1 MLENLKNLKSMQDFR
16 KKLRHHLTS
25 AEAKLWTLLKSKS
38 LNHVK
43 FRRQFSVGK
52 YVLDFYCAESKLAIE
67 LDGEGHWQD
76 AQILHDEKRKQFLE
90 EQGIRVLRF
99 ENRVVWE
106 NPEWLLSEIEKK
118 LG

>member
-1 MLENLKNLKSMQDFR
+1 MKFFR
-16 KKLRHHLTS
+16 KKLRHHLTP

-38 LNHVK
+38 LNHIK
-43 FRRQFSVGK
+43 FRRQFSVDK
-52 YVLDFYCAESKLAIE
+52 YVLDFYCPESKLAIE

-76 AQILHDEKRKQFLE
+76 VQILHDEKRKQFLE

-106 NPEWLLSEIEKK
+106 NPEWLLSEVEKS
-118 LG
+118 L